1 MHLPW
6 YLRLYFALTNA
17 LYPRLGGILA
27 ANIFT
32 TPHRHN
38 RPHWEQELID
48 KGRVRT
54 LAGRLYAT
62 EWGPAEGKPVIL
74 LHGWE
79 GRGAQLGYFIEPL
92 VAKGH
97 RVIAVDGPAHGESP
111 GKRSG
116 PFDFANALLEIDRDV
131 GPLHAVIGHSM
142 GGASAT
148 IALGNGLRV
157 DALVLLGAPS
167 DLSEVLDRFCGWLAI
182 PPRVRS
188 AFRAE
193 MARRTGLTVSA
204 TRLLDIAHLFPKLPV
219 LVIHDPADAEVPV
232 SNGRRAAEAFPNAT
246 YHEMDAGGHRRMLKN
261 LEVVRLVT
269 SFL

>member
-1 MHLPW
+1 MKIPL
-6 YLRLYFALTNA
+6 YLRLYFTLTNA
-17 LYPRLGGILA
+17 LAPRLGGIVA
-27 ANIFT
+27 ANLFT
-32 TPHRHN
+32 TPRRHHR
-38 RPHWEQELID
+38 PQWEQALINN
-48 KGRVRT
+48 GRPLT

-62 EWGPAEGKPVIL
+62 EWGPTAGNPVIL

-79 GRGAQLGYFIEPL
+79 GRGAQLGYFVEPL

-116 PFDFANALLEIDRDV
+116 PFDFANALLEIDREV
-131 GPLHAVIGHSM
+131 GPLRAVIGHSM
-142 GGASAT
+142 GGASST

-157 DALVLLGAPS
+157 DALVLLGSPS
-167 DLSEVLDRFCGWLAI
+167 DLSEVLDRFCNVLSI
-182 PPRVRS
+182 PRRVRS

-204 TRLLDIAHLFPKLPV
+204 TRLLDIAEWFPELPV

-232 SNGRRAAEAFPNAT
+232 SNGRRAGEAFALAQD
-246 YHEMDAGGHRRMLKN
+246 HEIDAGGHRRMLKDP
-261 LEVVRLVT
+261 EVIRLVA